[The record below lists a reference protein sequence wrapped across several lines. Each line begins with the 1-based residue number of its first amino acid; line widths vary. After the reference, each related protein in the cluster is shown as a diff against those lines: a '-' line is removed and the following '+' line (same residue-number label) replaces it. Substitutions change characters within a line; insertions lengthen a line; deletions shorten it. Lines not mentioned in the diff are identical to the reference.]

1 MADVLSQSQIDALL
15 NSMQNS
21 GAEEVEEKP
30 KVVEKEYKKYD
41 FFSPKKYTKDKLK
54 MLSSIYD
61 NYSRIFTSQIN
72 GLFRVAS
79 EVEVVGVEE
88 QRFYEFG
95 NALNDSDVLTVA
107 EVELPDRSSN
117 PPMLIHI
124 SPMLMASMIDRILG
138 GTGTD
143 LTIDMSYT
151 YTDIELALYEKII
164 KYPVAIMNDVWAGYI
179 NVNAKFDYIEE
190 NPSMF
195 QGISVDETVVIVM
208 LHISMNEIEGTM
220 NICIPGTL
228 LSNIFEIIDKTKH
241 LAKKNDSIL
250 HRNSKEDILESIRE
264 SKMDVMAQLG
274 VARLSLDDVYNLHVG
289 DVIDLNKPQDSLVSL
304 FIEGQPW
311 FSGQLGV
318 HNKNV
323 AVKIED
329 RILESGND
337 ADAEELAV

>member
-21 GAEEVEEKP
+21 GADEVAEKP
-30 KVVEKEYKKYD
+30 KKPEKEYKKYD

-274 VARLSLDDVYNLHVG
+274 V
-289 DVIDLNKPQDSLVSL
+289 
-304 FIEGQPW
+304 
-311 FSGQLGV
+311 